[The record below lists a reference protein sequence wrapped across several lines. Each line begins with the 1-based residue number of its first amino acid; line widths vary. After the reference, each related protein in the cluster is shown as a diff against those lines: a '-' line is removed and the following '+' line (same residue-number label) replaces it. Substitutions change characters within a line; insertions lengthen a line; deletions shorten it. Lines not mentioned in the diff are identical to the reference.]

1 MNAEKYLQTVRT
13 LKFKIDK
20 YEEIRSNMHL
30 EVSFGGMATD
40 GIRVQSTKKDQLE
53 EAAIRLMERLQTVD
67 TKLAK
72 LRGDYI
78 ERRLKAY
85 DRIMKIEEGQ
95 CRRFLIDYYIDC
107 KSIKDLKRE
116 YGYSEESGI
125 YQLKKR
131 SVKKFEKSFKQ

>member
-20 YEEIRSNMHL
+20 YEEIRSDIHL

-40 GIRVQSTKKDQLE
+40 GIRVQSTRKDQLE
-53 EAAIRLMERLQTVD
+53 EAAIKMME
-67 TKLAK
+67 KLRSIDAK
-72 LRGDYI
+72 LSRLRSEYI
-78 ERRLKAY
+78 DRRIKAY

-95 CRRFLIDYYIDC
+95 CRSFLIDFYIDC
-107 KSIKDLKRE
+107 KSIKDIRAE
-116 YGYSEESGI
+116 YGYSEESGV

-131 SVKKFEKSFKQ
+131 SIKKFQKSD

>member
-20 YEEIRSNMHL
+20 YEEIRSDIHL

-40 GIRVQSTKKDQLE
+40 GIRVQSTRKDQLE
-53 EAAIRLMERLQTVD
+53 EAAIKMME
-67 TKLAK
+67 KLRSIDAK
-72 LRGDYI
+72 LSRLRSEYI
-78 ERRLKAY
+78 DRRIKAY

-95 CRRFLIDYYIDC
+95 CRRFLIDFYIDC
-107 KSIKDLKRE
+107 KSIKDLKKE
-116 YGYSEESGI
+116 YGYSQDSGI

-131 SVKKFEKSFKQ
+131 SIKKFEKT

>member
-20 YEEIRSNMHL
+20 YEEIRNAIHL

-40 GIRVQSTKKDQLE
+40 GIRVQSTRKDQLE
-53 EAAIRLMERLQTVD
+53 EAAIKMMEKLHGIDMKLSRLRSE
-67 TKLAK
+67 
-72 LRGDYI
+72 YI
-78 ERRLKAY
+78 DRRIKAY

-107 KSIKDLKRE
+107 KSIKELKRE

>member
-20 YEEIRSNMHL
+20 SADEAIKQIKE
-30 EVSFGGMATD
+30 
-40 GIRVQSTKKDQLE
+40 KDQLE
-53 EAAIRLMERLQTVD
+53 EAAIKMME
-67 TKLAK
+67 K
-72 LRGDYI
+72 LRGIDMKLSRLRSEYI
-78 ERRLKAY
+78 DRRIKAY

-107 KSIKDLKRE
+107 KSIKDIRTE
-116 YGYSEESGI
+116 YGYSEESGV

-131 SVKKFEKSFKQ
+131 SIKKFQKND